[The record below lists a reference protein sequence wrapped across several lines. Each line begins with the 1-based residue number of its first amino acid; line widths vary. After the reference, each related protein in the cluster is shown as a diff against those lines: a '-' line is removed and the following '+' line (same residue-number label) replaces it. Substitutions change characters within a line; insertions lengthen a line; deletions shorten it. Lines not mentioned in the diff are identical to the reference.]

1 MKATYWQPWETVLE
15 KLTTLQTRNQRTQE
29 KKDALFLA
37 LNENSRHLQKTVENE
52 KTLRDKLKTL
62 EDYHY
67 QLDTIVR
74 PEVSTLLMLV
84 RDRETWTKEK
94 NRDEVI
100 LTGIRKTIEEEKKA
114 WQVLN
119 YHIDQGKGELSVLE
133 KKLLALE
140 RIVRET
146 ESLYASLSLAE
157 KEKTFFMKELE
168 NVQKGIE
175 RIQADRELARRTI
188 EKLNQELEHR
198 AIKREKMDVERKEQI
213 RLFATIEL
221 QDTWKKTGVC
231 PICGTH
237 TLPDHLRFSHPGGI
251 NIIEAEKTHREF
263 EEYWTHL
270 MTEKEKNEEKEKMLS
285 RSEEELTKTRINHQE
300 KIRTLLEQQKGSR
313 DSLQEVFQP
322 LSFPH
327 VPERGEIATLLE
339 NERRRKDAL
348 SSSIHTRERELSG
361 SNEKRAALSEREKEL
376 SLALEER
383 SQKITGADQLVQE
396 KRTHITLLL
405 QEMNLSLRTD
415 FLPENAFQH
424 YWERCLRSFN
434 TASGE
439 MTRTT
444 SEIESLRAQITMQE
458 KSLTELQND
467 INMCTNEVETLSAQ
481 EQALQSVFLQEVQ
494 KYGFSKE
501 SFLSLKDRQPGGW
514 SERLNRMEGE
524 WKQLQSREEELQK
537 ECSEFSSRLHVPLDE
552 VETILLREKNS
563 LEELQRDL
571 AESRETAG

>member
-1 MKATYWQPWETVLE
+1 
-15 KLTTLQTRNQRTQE
+15 
-29 KKDALFLA
+29 
-37 LNENSRHLQKTVENE
+37 
-52 KTLRDKLKTL
+52 
-62 EDYHY
+62 
-67 QLDTIVR
+67 
-74 PEVSTLLMLV
+74 
-84 RDRETWTKEK
+84 
-94 NRDEVI
+94 
-100 LTGIRKTIEEEKKA
+100 
-114 WQVLN
+114 
-119 YHIDQGKGELSVLE
+119 
-133 KKLLALE
+133 
-140 RIVRET
+140 
-146 ESLYASLSLAE
+146 
-157 KEKTFFMKELE
+157 
-168 NVQKGIE
+168 
-175 RIQADRELARRTI
+175 
-188 EKLNQELEHR
+188 
-198 AIKREKMDVERKEQI
+198 
-213 RLFATIEL
+213 
-221 QDTWKKTGVC
+221 
-231 PICGTH
+231 
-237 TLPDHLRFSHPGGI
+237 
-251 NIIEAEKTHREF
+251 

-327 VPERGEIATLLE
+327 VPERREIATLLE

-537 ECSEFSSRLHVPLDE
+537 ECSELSSRLHVPLNE

-571 AESRETAG
+571 AESRKTAGSLESEIKYFTGRIEEKKRLEEDARTLRQERDLHLELKGALEAKGFKNYLLAFLLRELEKEASDILGDLSRERYALQVKMNRGATDIAVIDSWYGWQERLPGDCSGGEKTLIALSLALALSRIRLRGSGTIRNFDCLFIDEGFSPLDRDHLELVADAITHLARYGRMVGVVTHDPQFAQFFPVYLEVKDGKATWKKNPDVQ